1 MSGRLLLTVVFASLA
16 QAADPA
22 PVALRVA
29 PARVD
34 LRGAGAAQQLLAVA
48 TYSDGSERDVTDSVQ
63 WTVSNAKLA
72 EVRPSGLLEARGD
85 GAATVTA
92 SFAVRTAKAEVTIR
106 ESASSPEFSFGRE
119 IGAIFT
125 RKGCNGSSCHGGVKG
140 RGGLKLSGGALHPKD
155 DYEWIVKGGAFQVLT
170 TEVKGE
176 RKPRIDLQ
184 IPEKSLLLLKP
195 TGKVAHGGG
204 TRLDVNSPEYQTI
217 LQWIRNG
224 APYGADVDSA
234 KRVVRLEIFPRTV
247 TMERGGRHHLL
258 VTAHFAD
265 GRQEDF
271 TRAALFTSNDRDVA
285 KVSEAGIV
293 SAEKLGETS
302 ILVRAAGTA
311 ASATVG
317 VIGSTASN
325 YPAPPRFNF
334 IDDHIFEKLR
344 RFRIPPSELSS
355 DAEFL
360 RRVCL
365 DLTGTLPP
373 PARAREFLSS
383 RDPAKRAK
391 LIDALMATPEF
402 VDYWTFRF
410 DDVFRVSVFS
420 NGIIAKWSQ
429 MYGAWVHSSIA
440 ANKPYDQMAQERLAA
455 QGYNGPT
462 RHYLPYDVIG
472 PPGETMA
479 EEVRVFFGR
488 RLDCAQC
495 HDHPYE
501 AWSQDQFWGMA
512 AFFSRLFKMG
522 DTGTE
527 YVIFDHPTDQ
537 PMGNGDVDGTIAL
550 LHPRTKVEL
559 KPVLL
564 DGTAIS
570 PDSRV
575 NPRKALA
582 AWMTTQPYFAE
593 AAVNRLWSYFFGR
606 GLVDPVDDFRSTNP
620 PTHPELLE
628 RLAEEF
634 RTRNH
639 DLRHLIRTIVSSRTY
654 QLSGRP
660 NEGNREDRTNYSHY
674 RARPLDA
681 EVLLDAISDV
691 TGVPEVFTTSV
702 SESAKVTGQAPVG
715 TRAITLR
722 EPDLFYS
729 RFLELYGRPNRLT
742 LPERS
747 TAANLGQALNMLA
760 GPVYNTKL
768 SSPQG
773 RLEQLIQAGR
783 TNSGIIEDF
792 YMAAFTRLP
801 DREELAE
808 LNRLIETGGNRR
820 EALKD
825 FVWAILCSREFAEN
839 H

>member
-1 MSGRLLLTVVFASLA
+1 MKPQILFFALITTA
-16 QAADPA
+16 LRAADPL
-22 PVALRVA
+22 PVSLRVI
-29 PARVD
+29 PERVE
-34 LRGAGAAQQLLAVA
+34 LRGAGAAQQLLAIA
-48 TYSDGSERDVTDSVQ
+48 SYSDGSERDVTEAVQ
-63 WTVSNAKLA
+63 WSTASSGLA
-72 EVRPSGLLEARGD
+72 AVRPTGLVEARAD
-85 GAATVTA
+85 GSATITA
-92 SFAVRTAKAEVTIR
+92 SLGTKTAKTEIAIAEIA
-106 ESASSPEFSFGRE
+106 SAPEFSFGRD
-119 IGAIFT
+119 IGKIFT

-184 IPEKSLLLLKP
+184 APEKSLLLLKP
-195 TGKVAHGGG
+195 TGKTPHGGG
-204 TRLDVNSPEYQTI
+204 VRFSATSPEYQT
-217 LQWIRNG
+217 LLKWIQIG
-224 APYGADVDSA
+224 APYGTDIDSS
-234 KRVVRLEIFPRTV
+234 KKVVRLEVLPKTITL
-247 TMERGGRHHLL
+247 ERGSKHRLL
-258 VTAHFAD
+258 VVAHLAD
-265 GRQEDF
+265 GRTEDF
-271 TRAALFTSNDRDVA
+271 TRAALFSSNDGDVA
-285 KVSEAGIV
+285 KISEAGIV
-293 SAEKLGETS
+293 SADKLGETA
-302 ILVRAAGTA
+302 ILVRAAGTV

-317 VIGSTASN
+317 VIGGAVSN
-325 YPAPPRFNF
+325 FPNTPKVNF
-334 IDDHIFEKLR
+334 IDDFIFDKLR
-344 RFRIPPSELSS
+344 RFRMPPSDLSS

-373 PARAREFLSS
+373 PARAREFLAS

-391 LIDALMATPEF
+391 LIDALMNSPEF

-420 NGIIAKWSQ
+420 NGIIPKWSQ
-429 MYGAWVHSSIA
+429 MYGAWVRSSIA
-440 ANKPYDQMAQERLAA
+440 TNKPYDQMARERLTA
-455 QGYNGPT
+455 QGYDGPT

-501 AWSQDQFWGMA
+501 SWSQDQFWGMA

-559 KPVLL
+559 RPVLL
-564 DGTAIS
+564 DGTAIPS
-570 PDSRV
+570 DSSV

-582 AWMTTQPYFAE
+582 AWMTAHPYFAE
-593 AAVNRLWSYFFGR
+593 AAVNRMWSYFFGR

-628 RLAEEF
+628 KLAEDF
-634 RTRNH
+634 RTHRY

-660 NEGNREDRTNYSHY
+660 NDGNREDKTNYSHY
-674 RARPLDA
+674 RARPLEA

-691 TGVPEVFTTSV
+691 TGVPETFTTSV
-702 SESAKVTGQAPVG
+702 SESAKVTGQAPWG

-773 RLEQLIQAGR
+773 RLEQLVQAGR
-783 TNSGIIEDF
+783 NNSEIIQEF
-792 YMAAFTRLP
+792 YMAAFTRSP

-808 LNRLIETGGNRR
+808 LNRLLETNSDRR

-825 FVWAILCSREFAEN
+825 FVWAVLCSREFAEN